1 NITEARINMDT
12 HVSVTPNNPHLGD
25 DTMSEAGASYAHAVL
40 NFKTTTTNNNKE
52 NIKDPIGENQSQPV
66 IEKFKPSEPESSR
79 AGLDDDGTFTP
90 VVSHSRKERKNEKLK
105 KQKALVNGVSDK
117 HERYEKK
124 DAHIPKDKPKEPHLK
139 EKREDKDTSTPKEV
153 VEEQVDT
160 KKVFVAA
167 PIPKVNP
174 WQVKQAQVVA
184 KDTSNEKRVLQPKK
198 QEATASGQNTA
209 APAAA
214 AAAATG
220 VVKAAKDKRRYNEK
234 VREEITNSCPVKKAN
249 YHIVRGDYEQY
260 DVLCFHTAE
269 TASDFT
275 DICDWPTLGNST
287 VEPRRAFSPIAQTA
301 TSSKERPQQVEE
313 IEDKRKASKH
323 RWVPLEIDLPKS
335 NKHER
340 RKPER
345 SGDAQSTVSEGD
357 RDWRAEREL
366 SASVHNGRHQRPASA
381 APRGRGGRTRGGRR
395 GPFNRPAN
403 RMPSDPDYSDYPGD
417 FAQLGKFDGP
427 NFLVPYMGTYYFN
440 SNSYLNL
447 DEPTLK
453 EYIRNQ
459 IEYYFSEDNLN
470 RDFFLRRKMDPQG
483 YLPVTLIASFHRVQ
497 ALTNN
502 IALIVEAIKASDKL
516 ELTAGFKVRPK
527 HDPVKWPILDKNNDK
542 EEEPLLKLVPPPPM
556 PKTLREKHLENLNP
570 DVAEFIPHEID
581 TKKVNN
587 NISSKNKENEKEN
600 TTNGTE
606 IILNSNDDVV
616 KDKIKSEETDE
627 EATWRQVKRK
637 NKENKGKKELKVK
650 PSEREELDFHFDEE
664 LDSEVPTGRQ
674 NTFSNDWSGED
685 DSDELSDRDVNKIL
699 IVTQTTSSS
708 RAPKHEGYDR
718 TGDWTTRVK
727 ITQELEQAISDGLY
741 YYEEDL
747 WTEPD
752 FERGGT
758 GNYKTVNV
766 ISQEDFQKMAPP
778 APKKQNPEVPPPPP
792 PVLDAHPMVTD
803 TNRSNSN
810 HRNVPR
816 FYAVVKDGQ
825 PDPCTPRKRKTRHS
839 NNPPVE
845 QHVGWI
851 MDVKEHRVRTTS
863 TGSSFGTSPN
873 DTHLGT
879 SYGSYGSVPQTFPS
893 FQHPSHALL
902 KENNF
907 TQQAYHKF
915 RQKCLKERKRF
926 GIGQSNEMN
935 TLFRFWSFF
944 LRENFNRTMY
954 NEFKSLALEDAEQGY
969 RYGLECLFRFY
980 SYGLEVKFRPHLYED
995 FQQETI
1001 KDYENG
1007 QLYGLEKFWAFLKY
1021 YKHGNHLNVNPVL
1034 KKHLSKFKTIE
1045 DFRVVEPKID
1055 EILKTHNTRG
1065 NHYRQ
1070 QGKRNRSVSESQ
1082 TAGPSTSR
1090 EDQRRSSASNQRDY
1104 SQNMPQP
1111 GTSAPAG
1118 TGFKHP
1124 RSRTHSFG
1132 SGRIRNSSTRTRN
1145 DSWRQKEMKQS
1156 TSAGEIRKGSAD

>member
-1 NITEARINMDT
+1 MDT
-12 HVSVTPNNPHLGD
+12 HVSSTPNNPHLGD
-25 DTMSEAGASYAHAVL
+25 DTISEAGASYAHAVL

-52 NIKDPIGENQSQPV
+52 NIKEPITENQSQPV
-66 IEKFKPSEPESSR
+66 VEKFKQSEPEASS
-79 AGLDDDGTFTP
+79 ANLDDDGTFTP
-90 VVSHSRKERKNEKLK
+90 VVNHSRKERKNEKLK
-105 KQKALVNGVSDK
+105 KQKSLVNGITDKHDRHDK
-117 HERYEKK
+117 HEKK
-124 DAHIPKDKPKEPHLK
+124 DIHLPKDKQKEPHLK
-139 EKREDKDTSTPKEV
+139 EKREEKDNSLVKEAAD
-153 VEEQVDT
+153 EQVEF

-167 PIPKVNP
+167 PLPKVNP
-174 WQVKQAQVVA
+174 WQVKPQTVT

-198 QEATASGQNTA
+198 QEVTTSGHNATA
-209 APAAA
+209 
-214 AAAATG
+214 G
-220 VVKAAKDKRRYNEK
+220 VVKAPKDKHRYNEK
-234 VREEITNSCPVKKAN
+234 
-249 YHIVRGDYEQY
+249 
-260 DVLCFHTAE
+260 
-269 TASDFT
+269 ASDFT
-275 DICDWPTLGNST
+275 DICDWPTLGNNT
-287 VEPRRAFSPIAQTA
+287 VEPRRSFSPVAQTSNA
-301 TSSKERPQQVEE
+301 PKDRQLPPPPPQQQQQQQVEE
-313 IEDKRKASKH
+313 AEDKRKPSKH
-323 RWVPLEIDLPKS
+323 KWVPLEIDLTKS

-345 SGDAQSTVSEGD
+345 SGDVQSTVSDGD

-366 SASVHNGRHQRPASA
+366 SAPTHNGRHQRPASA
-381 APRGRGGRTRGGRR
+381 APRGRGGRSRGGRR
-395 GPFNRPAN
+395 GPFNRAAN
-403 RMPSDPDYSDYPGD
+403 RIPSDPDYADYPAD
-417 FAQLGKFDGP
+417 FTQLGKFDGQ

-447 DEPTLK
+447 DGPTLK

-470 RDFFLRRKMDPQG
+470 RDFFLRRKMDPEG

-502 IALIVEAIKASDKL
+502 VSLIVDAISSSDKL
-516 ELTAGFKVRPK
+516 ELMSGFKVRPK
-527 HDPVKWPILDKNNDK
+527 HEPMKWPILDKNGEK
-542 EEEPLLKLVPPPPM
+542 EEEPLSKLVPPPPM
-556 PKTLREKHLENLNP
+556 PKTLREKQQHIENLNP
-570 DVAEFIPHEID
+570 DVAEFVPHESDI
-581 TKKVNN
+581 KKMNN
-587 NISSKNKENEKEN
+587 NIINNNMNENSTNEKMGSNGNLEGQEFNRDKNK
-600 TTNGTE
+600 TE
-606 IILNSNDDVV
+606 QT
-616 KDKIKSEETDE
+616 EE
-627 EATWRQVKRK
+627 EANWRQVKRK
-637 NKENKGKKELKVK
+637 NKENKGKREFKVK
-650 PSEREELDFHFDEE
+650 TNEREELDFHFDEE
-664 LDSEVPTGRQ
+664 LDLEVPTGRQ
-674 NTFSNDWSGED
+674 NTFSNEWASED
-685 DSDELSDRDVNKIL
+685 DSDELSDRDVNKLL
-699 IVTQTTSSS
+699 IVTQTTSS

-727 ITQELEQAISDGLY
+727 ITQELEQAINDGLY

-747 WTEPD
+747 WTVQD
-752 FERGGT
+752 FERSAGGS
-758 GNYKTVNV
+758 YKTVTV
-766 ISQEDFQKMAPP
+766 ISQEDFKKMAPP

-792 PVLDAHPMVTD
+792 PILDSHHSPLEN
-803 TNRSNSN
+803 NRRGGPLTPS

-851 MDVKEHRVRTTS
+851 MDVKEHRIRTTS
-863 TGSSFGTSPN
+863 TGSSLGTSPN
-873 DTHLGT
+873 DAHLGT
-879 SYGSYGSVPQTFPS
+879 SYGSYGSVPQTLPS

-954 NEFKSLALEDAEQGY
+954 NEFKALALEDAEQGY

-995 FQQETI
+995 FQQETV

-1021 YKHGNHLNVNPVL
+1021 YKHGTHLNVNPVL
-1034 KKHLSKFKTIE
+1034 KKYLSKFKTIE

-1055 EILKTHNTRG
+1055 EILKTQNGRG

-1070 QGKRNRSVSESQ
+1070 NARRNRSVSESQ
-1082 TAGPSTSR
+1082 SAGPSTSR
-1090 EDQRRSSASNQRDY
+1090 EDQRRSSASHQRGEH
-1104 SQNMPQP
+1104 SQNFPQP

-1118 TGFKHP
+1118 TGFKYP

-1132 SGRIRNSSTRTRN
+1132 SGRVRNNSSRTHT
-1145 DSWRQKEMKQS
+1145 DSWRQKDKKEAS
-1156 TSAGEIRKGSAD
+1156 SAGEGRKGSAD